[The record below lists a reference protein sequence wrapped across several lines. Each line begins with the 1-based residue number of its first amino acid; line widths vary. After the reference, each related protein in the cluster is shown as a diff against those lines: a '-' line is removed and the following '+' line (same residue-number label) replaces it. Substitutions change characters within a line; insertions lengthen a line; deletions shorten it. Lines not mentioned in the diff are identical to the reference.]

1 MLDYD
6 EDILVPFS
14 DLQEEGRAAEGDF
27 EALCREVK
35 PGDIG
40 LICYTSGTT
49 GRPKGVLL
57 SHDNL
62 VRTAE
67 IYCKAEDVREG
78 DDYLAYL
85 PMAWVGDSL
94 YGLCAALMVGSAINC
109 PESPETL
116 RRDLREL
123 SPMGIIA
130 APRMWEMMLSDIL
143 VRANDSSRAEALRV
157 RLFPQGRRT
166 GGNLPGG
173 GQADPVGA
181 PPALPARRIP
191 GLRAGPR
198 PAGLPPHAL
207 GADRRGAARAP
218 TPSASSGPSAST

>member
-1 MLDYD
+1 M
-6 EDILVPFS
+6 
-14 DLQEEGRAAEGDF
+14 
-27 EALCREVK
+27 
-35 PGDIG
+35 
-40 LICYTSGTT
+40 
-49 GRPKGVLL
+49 L
-57 SHDNL
+57 SHENL

-130 APRMWEMMLSDIL
+130 PPRLWETMLSDIL
-143 VRANDSSRAEALRV
+143 VRANDSSALKRRV
-157 RLFPQGRRT
+157 FDYFRNVADR
-166 GGNLPGG
+166 GGNLPGSRAG
-173 GQADPVGA
+173 RF
-181 PPALPARRIP
+181 RRGCACATGLRRVP
-191 GLRAGPR
+191 GLRPGAR
-198 PAGLPPHAL
+198 PARLPAHAL
-207 GADRRGAARAP
+207 GR
-218 TPSASSGPSAST
+218 